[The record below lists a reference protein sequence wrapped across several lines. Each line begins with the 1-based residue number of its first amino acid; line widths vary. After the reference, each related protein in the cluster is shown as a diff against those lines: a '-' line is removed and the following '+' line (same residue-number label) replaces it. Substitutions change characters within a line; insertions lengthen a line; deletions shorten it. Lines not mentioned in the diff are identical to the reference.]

1 MRPCGCL
8 RVLGHCSSFLSSLIK
23 NRDSLIIRRTT
34 SPKIDNSQPQ
44 KAQKHQKILCASCG
58 YCHLKIFRATTKL
71 TTHQK
76 SSIATD
82 SQLVES
88 DEPSFIKARRTL
100 LSAVSG
106 SA

>member
-44 KAQKHQKILCASCG
+44 KAKTPKNFCASCG

-76 SSIATD
+76 SSIAID
-82 SQLVES
+82 SQLEDS
-88 DEPSFIKARRTL
+88 DVPSFIKARRML
-100 LSAVSG
+100 L
-106 SA
+106 